1 MIISDNIN
9 ITEIKTTQDESQ
21 KADYVIRQKNNGSIP
36 QKETGKDRKVK
47 EALAGAL
54 KAELYAQRNIS
65 LEVEEELNIII
76 VKVIDKESGD
86 VIKQIPIPESIELS
100 KDIRKWM
107 SKDIKDLSGLIIN
120 EEV

>member
-9 ITEIKTTQDESQ
+9 IAEINAPQKESQ
-21 KADYVIRQKNNGSIP
+21 KADYVIRQKDHNSTP
-36 QKETGKDRKVK
+36 QEETGEVRKVK

-54 KAELYAQRNIS
+54 KADLNSQRNIS
-65 LEVEEELNIII
+65 LEVEGDLNIII

-86 VIKQIPIPESIELS
+86 VIRQIPIPESIELS
-100 KDIRKWM
+100 KDMRERM
-107 SKDIKDLSGLIIN
+107 SRELKESSGLIID

>member
-9 ITEIKTTQDESQ
+9 IAEIKAPQNESQ
-21 KADYVIRQKNNGSIP
+21 QADYVIRQKGNSNTP
-36 QKETGKDRKVK
+36 QKETGEGRKVK

-65 LEVEEELNIII
+65 LEVDGDLDIII

-86 VIKQIPIPESIELS
+86 VIRQIPIPESIELS
-100 KDIRKWM
+100 KDMRERV
-107 SKDIKDLSGLIIN
+107 SKELKDLSGIIID